1 MTYWQELK
9 ILEQKSNS
17 RITAPSVELR
27 RQQHPWPGASVAN
40 CITDPALAKHPLAT
54 MRGSG
59 RVNCEPIKTFFTWE
73 ESIFQELP
81 KASFKNLIALNL
93 VSRTFFRIDFSGR
106 SRWSGQ
112 DVNGRVALGESFPN
126 HFSKVW

>member
-1 MTYWQELK
+1 MTFDATHTALAISCHICAMRK
-9 ILEQKSNS
+9 VNALSS
-17 RITAPSVELR
+17 APSVELR
-27 RQQHPWPGASVAN
+27 RQQQPGAGVAN

-54 MRGSG
+54 LRGSG

-112 DVNGRVALGESFPN
+112 DVDGRVALGMSFP
-126 HFSKVW
+126 